1 MFARKWWDQMPWSV
15 FLMLSFKPG
24 FSLSYFTLIQ
34 RLFLSSSLSA
44 IRVVSSAYL
53 RLLIFLPAILILAC
67 DVSSPAFHTM
77 YSACK
82 LSKLGENIQ
91 PCHTPFSILNQWVVL
106 HLVLTISSWP
116 TYQFLRR
123 QVRWSGIL
131 ISKNFPQFVV
141 IHKVK
146 SFSIGN
152 ETEVDFFLELLVS
165 QWSNGCW
172 QFDLWFLC
180 LF

>member
-34 RLFLSSSLSA
+34 RLFISSSLSA
-44 IRVVSSAYL
+44 IRVVSSAYMK
-53 RLLIFLPAILILAC
+53 LLIFLLAIVIPAGDLF
-67 DVSSPAFHTM
+67 SPAFCMM

-141 IHKVK
+141 IHTGKGFLVV
-146 SFSIGN
+146 N
-152 ETEVDFFLELLVS
+152 ETTKCFSEFPCFLHVGSLIS
-165 QWSNGCW
+165 GS
-172 QFDLWFLC
+172 C